1 MKKLTYL
8 ASAIA
13 AGFSANAV
21 ADVSVSGSGNAAYVS
36 DAAGEGNVTV
46 GSSVDFGLSTTTA
59 NGISIS
65 TGLSITVTVDGDSAA
80 VVGGGQS
87 LTFAGDGAT
96 VVVGD
101 ISVADTPGSVAGVIG
116 GALAEN
122 EASKGAGF
130 DTDVAEAFDDDD
142 GMGVSLSTSAA
153 GASISVA
160 YVFDTAATSNSFANV
175 DSTSAASSFGVTVP
189 MGDFSVSAGV
199 ASHDSGESAAGG
211 SVSAKVGT
219 GTLKI
224 GYSQQTVT
232 IDASADKTA
241 GFTTTLATDV
251 TTASDGDLVATK
263 NDAETNHVVVAT
275 AVSPDTITIAD
286 LVDVSVSNVM
296 FNTASGQDAD
306 MAGDTSVFSAAYSM
320 ALDADT
326 SFATSYKNAQD
337 AEGHSYTQ
345 FEVSISRSL
354 GGGASV
360 YIDMANISGDVDVAA
375 HTGSAFGFGTSVSF

>member
-21 ADVSVSGSGNAAYVS
+21 ADVSVSGSGNAAYIS
-36 DAAGEGNVTV
+36 DASGEGNVNV
-46 GSSVDFGLSTTTA
+46 GSTVDFGLSTTTA
-59 NGISIS
+59 NGITVS
-65 TGLSITVTVDGDSAA
+65 TGLSITVDVDGDAA
-80 VVGGGQS
+80 ATVGGGQS

-96 VVVGD
+96 LVVGD
-101 ISVADTPGSVAGVIG
+101 ISVSDTPGSVAGVIG
-116 GALAEN
+116 GALDDNA
-122 EASKGAGF
+122 ASLGNGF

-160 YVFDTAATSNSFANV
+160 YVFDTNEDSMSNV
-175 DSTSAASSFGVTVP
+175 DSTRSASSFGVSVP
-189 MGDFSVSAGV
+189 MGDFSISAGV

-211 SVSAKVGT
+211 SVTAAIGA

-224 GYSQQTVT
+224 GYSQQTMV
-232 IDASADKTA
+232 IDASADKTT
-241 GFTTTLATDV
+241 GFVTTLQNDITSTTTHTALDAANNLA
-251 TTASDGDLVATK
+251 S
-263 NDAETNHVVVAT
+263 ET
-275 AVSPDTITIAD
+275 
-286 LVDVSVSNVM
+286 VDVSSADGATLGTFLDLTVSNTM
-296 FNTASGQDAD
+296 ANTASGQDAD

-337 AEGHSYTQ
+337 AEGESYTQ

-360 YIDMANISGDVDVAA
+360 YIDMANISGDLDDAND
-375 HTGSAFGFGTSVSF
+375 GSAFGFGTSVSF

>member
-59 NGISIS
+59 NGITIS

-80 VVGGGQS
+80 AVGGGQS

-160 YVFDTAATSNSFANV
+160 YVFDTAATSNSMSNV
-175 DSTSAASSFGVTVP
+175 DSTNSASSFGVTVP

-211 SVSAKVGT
+211 SVSAKIGA

-224 GYSQQTVT
+224 GYSQQTMV
-232 IDASADKTA
+232 IDASADVTT
-241 GFTTTLATDV
+241 GFVTTLATDV
-251 TTASDGDLVATK
+251 TSATSLTDLSPQQNELIDTTTTQASSAAIHLADYLDVTVANTM
-263 NDAETNHVVVAT
+263 A
-275 AVSPDTITIAD
+275 
-286 LVDVSVSNVM
+286 
-296 FNTASGQDAD
+296 NTASAQDAD

-337 AEGHSYTQ
+337 AEGESYTQ

-360 YIDMANISGDVDVAA
+360 YIDMANISGDLDDAND
-375 HTGSAFGFGTSVSF
+375 GSAFGFGTSVSF

>member
-21 ADVSVSGSGNAAYVS
+21 ADVSVSGSGNAAYIS
-36 DAAGEGNVTV
+36 DASGEGNVNV
-46 GSSVDFGLSTTTA
+46 GSTVDFGLSTTTA
-59 NGISIS
+59 NGITVS
-65 TGLSITVTVDGDSAA
+65 TGLSITVDVDGDAA
-80 VVGGGQS
+80 ATVGGGQS

-96 VVVGD
+96 LVVGD
-101 ISVADTPGSVAGVIG
+101 ISVSDTPGSVAGVIG
-116 GALAEN
+116 GALDDNA
-122 EASKGAGF
+122 ASLGNGF

-160 YVFDTAATSNSFANV
+160 YVFDTNEDSMSNV
-175 DSTSAASSFGVTVP
+175 DSTRSASSFGVTVP
-189 MGDFSVSAGV
+189 MGNFSLSAGV
-199 ASHDSGESAAGG
+199 ASHDSGESAAGA
-211 SVSAKVGT
+211 SVSAAVGS

-224 GYSQQTVT
+224 GYSQQTHV
-232 IDASADKTA
+232 IDASADVTT
-241 GFTTTLATDV
+241 GFVTTLATDV
-251 TTASDGDLVATK
+251 TSATSLTDLSAQQNEQISSTVALASSGALLLS
-263 NDAETNHVVVAT
+263 EYL
-275 AVSPDTITIAD
+275 DTT
-286 LVDVSVSNVM
+286 VSNTM
-296 FNTASGQDAD
+296 ANTASAQDAD
-306 MAGDTSVFSAAYSM
+306 MAGDTSVFSATYSM

-337 AEGHSYTQ
+337 AEGESYTQ

-360 YIDMANISGDVDVAA
+360 YIDMANISGDLDDAND
-375 HTGSAFGFGTSVSF
+375 GSAFGFGTSVSF

>member
-21 ADVSVSGSGNAAYVS
+21 ADVSVSGSGNAAYIS
-36 DAAGEGNVTV
+36 DASGEGNVNV
-46 GSSVDFGLSTTTA
+46 GSTVDFGLSTTTA
-59 NGISIS
+59 NGITVS
-65 TGLSITVTVDGDSAA
+65 TGLSITVDVDGDAA
-80 VVGGGQS
+80 ATVGGGQS

-96 VVVGD
+96 LVVGD
-101 ISVADTPGSVAGVIG
+101 ISVSDTPGSVAGVIG
-116 GALAEN
+116 GALDDNA
-122 EASKGAGF
+122 ASLGNGF

-160 YVFDTAATSNSFANV
+160 YVFDTNEDSMSNV
-175 DSTSAASSFGVTVP
+175 DSTRSASSFGVTVP

-211 SVSAKVGT
+211 SVTAKLGA
-219 GTLKI
+219 GTLSI
-224 GYSQQTVT
+224 GYSQQTMV

-251 TTASDGDLVATK
+251 TTASGGDLVATQ
-263 NDAETNHVVVAT
+263 NDADTNIVLPVTEAVAT
-275 AVSPDTITIAD
+275 IALTD
-286 LVDVSVSNVM
+286 LVDVSVTNVM

-337 AEGHSYTQ
+337 AEGDSYTQ

-360 YIDMANISGDVDVAA
+360 YIDMANISGDLDDSND
-375 HTGSAFGFGTSVSF
+375 GSAFGFGTSVSF

>member
-59 NGISIS
+59 NGITIS
-65 TGLSITVTVDGDSAA
+65 TGLSITVTVDGDGAA
-80 VVGGGQS
+80 TAGGGQS

-160 YVFDTAATSNSFANV
+160 YVFDTAATSNSMSNV
-175 DSTSAASSFGVTVP
+175 DSTNSSSSFGVTVP

-211 SVSAKVGT
+211 SISAKLGA

-224 GYSQQTVT
+224 GYSQQTMV
-232 IDASADKTA
+232 IDASADVTT
-241 GFTTTLATDV
+241 GFVTTLATDV
-251 TTASDGDLVATK
+251 TSATSLTDLSPQQNELIDTTTTQASSAAIHLADYLDVTVANTM
-263 NDAETNHVVVAT
+263 A
-275 AVSPDTITIAD
+275 
-286 LVDVSVSNVM
+286 
-296 FNTASGQDAD
+296 NTASAQDAD

-337 AEGHSYTQ
+337 AEGESYTQ

-360 YIDMANISGDVDVAA
+360 YIDMANISGDLDDAND
-375 HTGSAFGFGTSVSF
+375 GSAFGFGTSVSF

>member
-21 ADVSVSGSGNAAYVS
+21 ADVSVSGSGNAAYIS
-36 DAAGEGNVTV
+36 DASGEGNVNV
-46 GSSVDFGLSTTTA
+46 GSTVDFGLSTTTA
-59 NGISIS
+59 NGITVS
-65 TGLSITVTVDGDSAA
+65 TGLSITVDVDGDAA
-80 VVGGGQS
+80 ATVGGGQS

-96 VVVGD
+96 LVVGD
-101 ISVADTPGSVAGVIG
+101 ISVSDTPGSVAGVIG
-116 GALAEN
+116 GALDDNA
-122 EASKGAGF
+122 ASLGNGF

-160 YVFDTAATSNSFANV
+160 YVFDTNEDSMSNV
-175 DSTSAASSFGVTVP
+175 DSTRSASSFGVTVP

-211 SVSAKVGT
+211 SVSAKIGA

-224 GYSQQTVT
+224 GYSQQTMV
-232 IDASADKTA
+232 IDASADKTK
-241 GFTTTLATDV
+241 GFTTTLKTDV
-251 TTASDGDLVATK
+251 TTDSSTGMGANFNLDTSVAQL
-263 NDAETNHVVVAT
+263 T
-275 AVSPDTITIAD
+275 ADTGIQLSD

-296 FNTASGQDAD
+296 FNTDSAQDAD
-306 MAGDTSVFSAAYSM
+306 IAGDTSVFSAAYSM

-337 AEGHSYTQ
+337 AEGESYTQ

-360 YIDMANISGDVDVAA
+360 YIDMANISGDLDDSND
-375 HTGSAFGFGTSVSF
+375 GSAFGFGTSVSF

>member
-21 ADVSVSGSGNAAYVS
+21 ADVSVSGSGNAAYIS

-65 TGLSITVTVDGDSAA
+65 TGLSITVTVDGDSGA

-116 GALAEN
+116 AALAEN

-160 YVFDTAATSNSFANV
+160 YVFDTAATSNSMSNV
-175 DSTSAASSFGVTVP
+175 DSTNSASSFGVTVP

-211 SVSAKVGT
+211 SVSAKIGA

-224 GYSQQTVT
+224 GYSQQTMVL
-232 IDASADKTA
+232 DASADKTT
-241 GFTTTLATDV
+241 GFVTTLQNDITSS
-251 TTASDGDLVATK
+251 TTHVNLAAVNNLAS
-263 NDAETNHVVVAT
+263 ET
-275 AVSPDTITIAD
+275 
-286 LVDVSVSNVM
+286 VDVSSADGATLGTFLDLTVSNTM
-296 FNTASGQDAD
+296 ANTASAQDAD

-337 AEGHSYTQ
+337 AEGESYTQ

-360 YIDMANISGDVDVAA
+360 YIDMANISGDLDDAND
-375 HTGSAFGFGTSVSF
+375 GSAFGFGTSVSF

>member
-21 ADVSVSGSGNAAYVS
+21 ADVSVSGSGNAAYIS
-36 DAAGEGNVTV
+36 DASGEGNVNV
-46 GSSVDFGLSTTTA
+46 GSTVDFGLSTTTA
-59 NGISIS
+59 NGITVS
-65 TGLSITVTVDGDSAA
+65 TGLSITVDVDGDAA
-80 VVGGGQS
+80 ATVGGGQS

-96 VVVGD
+96 LVVGD
-101 ISVADTPGSVAGVIG
+101 ISVSDTPGSVAGVIG
-116 GALAEN
+116 GALDDNA
-122 EASKGAGF
+122 ASLGNGF

-160 YVFDTAATSNSFANV
+160 YVFDTNEDSMSNV
-175 DSTSAASSFGVTVP
+175 DSTRSASSFGVTVP
-189 MGDFSVSAGV
+189 MGDFSISAGV

-211 SVSAKVGT
+211 SISAKLGA

-224 GYSQQTVT
+224 GYSQQTMVV
-232 IDASADKTA
+232 DASADKTT
-241 GFTTTLATDV
+241 GFVTTIRNDITSTTTHAGIVAGVNVPSATISN
-251 TTASDGDLVATK
+251 TSGGDLLLSQVL
-263 NDAETNHVVVAT
+263 
-275 AVSPDTITIAD
+275 DTT
-286 LVDVSVSNVM
+286 VSNTM
-296 FNTASGQDAD
+296 ANTASGQDAD

-337 AEGHSYTQ
+337 AEGESYTQ

-360 YIDMANISGDVDVAA
+360 YIDMANISGDLDDAND
-375 HTGSAFGFGTSVSF
+375 GSAFGFGTSVSF

>member
-21 ADVSVSGSGNAAYVS
+21 ADVSVSGSGNAAYIS
-36 DAAGEGNVTV
+36 DASGNGNVTV

-59 NGISIS
+59 NGITIS
-65 TGLSITVTVDGDSAA
+65 TGLSITVTVDGDGAA
-80 VVGGGQS
+80 TTGGGQS

-96 VVVGD
+96 LVVGD

-116 GALAEN
+116 AALAEN
-122 EASKGAGF
+122 EGSKGTGF

-160 YVFDTAATSNSFANV
+160 YVFDTAETSNSFANV
-175 DSTSAASSFGVTVP
+175 DSTNAASSFGVTVP

-211 SVSAKVGT
+211 SVTAKLGA

-224 GYSQQTVT
+224 GYSQQTMV
-232 IDASADKTA
+232 IDASADQTS
-241 GFTTTLATDV
+241 GFTSTLATD
-251 TTASDGDLVATK
+251 TTTSAAGDMDASLNPAD
-263 NDAETNHVVVAT
+263 ET
-275 AVSPDTITIAD
+275 
-286 LVDVSVSNVM
+286 VDVSATTTF
-296 FNTASGQDAD
+296 FNTESAQDAD
-306 MAGDTSVFSAAYSM
+306 LAGDTSVFSAAYSM

-337 AEGHSYTQ
+337 AEGEAYTQ
-345 FEVSISRSL
+345 FDVSISRSL

-360 YIDMANISGDVDVAA
+360 YIDMVNISGDTDVAA
-375 HTGSAFGFGTSVSF
+375 HDGSAFGFGTSVSF

>member
-1 MKKLTYL
+1 MKKLIYL
-8 ASAIA
+8 ASAIV
-13 AGFSANAV
+13 AGFLANAV
-21 ADVSVSGSGNAAYVS
+21 ADVSVSGLGNAVYVS
-36 DAAGEGNVTV
+36 DASGEGNVTV

-65 TGLSITVTVDGDSAA
+65 TGLSITVTVDGDGAA
-80 VVGGGQS
+80 TAGGGQS

-96 VVVGD
+96 LVVGD

-116 GALAEN
+116 AALAEN

-160 YVFDTAATSNSFANV
+160 YVFDTAATSNSMSNV
-175 DSTSAASSFGVTVP
+175 DSTNSASSFGVTVP

-211 SVSAKVGT
+211 SVSAKIGA

-224 GYSQQTVT
+224 GYSQQTMVL
-232 IDASADKTA
+232 DASADKTT
-241 GFTTTLATDV
+241 GFVTTLQNDITSS
-251 TTASDGDLVATK
+251 TTHVNLAAVNNLAS
-263 NDAETNHVVVAT
+263 ET
-275 AVSPDTITIAD
+275 
-286 LVDVSVSNVM
+286 VDVSSADGATLGTFLDLTVSNTM
-296 FNTASGQDAD
+296 ANTASAQDAD
-306 MAGDTSVFSAAYSM
+306 IAGDTSVFSAAYSM

-337 AEGHSYTQ
+337 AEGESYTQ

-360 YIDMANISGDVDVAA
+360 YIDMANISGDLDDAND
-375 HTGSAFGFGTSVSF
+375 GSAFGFGTSVSF

>member
-21 ADVSVSGSGNAAYVS
+21 ADVSVSGSGNAAYIS

-65 TGLSITVTVDGDSAA
+65 TGLSITVTVDGDGAA
-80 VVGGGQS
+80 TAGGGQS
-87 LTFAGDGAT
+87 LTFASDGAT

-116 GALAEN
+116 AALEEN
-122 EASKGAGF
+122 AASKGNGF

-142 GMGVSLSTSAA
+142 GMGVSLATSAA

-160 YVFDTAATSNSFANV
+160 YVFDTAATSNSMSNV
-175 DSTSAASSFGVTVP
+175 DSTNSASSFGVTVP
-189 MGDFSVSAGV
+189 MGNFSLSAGV
-199 ASHDSGESAAGG
+199 ASHDSGESAAGA
-211 SVSAKVGT
+211 SISAAVGA

-224 GYSQQTVT
+224 GYSQQTHVV
-232 IDASADKTA
+232 DASADKTT
-241 GFTTTLATDV
+241 GFVTTLQNDITSS
-251 TTASDGDLVATK
+251 TTHVNLAAVNNLA
-263 NDAETNHVVVAT
+263 AET
-275 AVSPDTITIAD
+275 
-286 LVDVSVSNVM
+286 VDVSSADGATLGTFLDLTVSNTM
-296 FNTASGQDAD
+296 ANTASGQDAD
-306 MAGDTSVFSAAYSM
+306 IAGDTSVFSAAYSM

-337 AEGHSYTQ
+337 AEGESYTQ

-360 YIDMANISGDVDVAA
+360 YIDMANISGDLDDAND
-375 HTGSAFGFGTSVSF
+375 GSAFGFGTSVSF

>member
-21 ADVSVSGSGNAAYVS
+21 ADVSVSGSGNAAYIS
-36 DAAGEGNVTV
+36 DASGEGNVTV

-59 NGISIS
+59 NGITIS
-65 TGLSITVTVDGDSAA
+65 TGLSITVTVDGDGAA
-80 VVGGGQS
+80 TAGGGQS

-160 YVFDTAATSNSFANV
+160 YVFDTAATSNSMSNV
-175 DSTSAASSFGVTVP
+175 DSTNSASSFGVTVP

-199 ASHDSGESAAGG
+199 ASHDSGESSAGG
-211 SVSAKVGT
+211 SVSAKLGA

-224 GYSQQTVT
+224 GYSQQTMVV
-232 IDASADKTA
+232 DASADKTT
-241 GFTTTLATDV
+241 GFVTTLRNDITSTTTHSALTAGVNVASATISG
-251 TTASDGDLVATK
+251 TAGTDLLLSQVL
-263 NDAETNHVVVAT
+263 
-275 AVSPDTITIAD
+275 D
-286 LVDVSVSNVM
+286 LTVSNTM
-296 FNTASGQDAD
+296 ANTASAQDAD

-337 AEGHSYTQ
+337 AEGESYTQ

-360 YIDMANISGDVDVAA
+360 YIDMANISGDLDDAND
-375 HTGSAFGFGTSVSF
+375 GSAFGFGTSVSF

>member
-21 ADVSVSGSGNAAYVS
+21 ADVSVSGSGNAAYIS
-36 DAAGEGNVTV
+36 DASGNGNVTV
-46 GSSVDFGLSTTTA
+46 GSTVDFGLSTTTA
-59 NGISIS
+59 NGITIS
-65 TGLSITVTVDGDSAA
+65 TGLSITVTVDGDGAA
-80 VVGGGQS
+80 TAGGGQS

-96 VVVGD
+96 LVVGD

-116 GALAEN
+116 DALAEN
-122 EASKGAGF
+122 EGSKGTGF

-175 DSTSAASSFGVTVP
+175 DSTNAASSFGVTVP

-211 SVSAKVGT
+211 SVSAKLGA

-224 GYSQQTVT
+224 GYSQQTMV
-232 IDASADKTA
+232 IDTSADKTK

-251 TTASDGDLVATK
+251 TTDSSTGMGANLNLDTTVAHTTATDHIQLGDVLDISVA
-263 NDAETNHVVVAT
+263 
-275 AVSPDTITIAD
+275 
-286 LVDVSVSNVM
+286 NVM
-296 FNTASGQDAD
+296 FNTDSAQDAD

-337 AEGHSYTQ
+337 AEGDSYTQ
-345 FEVSISRSL
+345 FDVSISRSL

-360 YIDMANISGDVDVAA
+360 YIDMVNISGDTDVAA
-375 HTGSAFGFGTSVSF
+375 HDGSAFGFGTSVSF